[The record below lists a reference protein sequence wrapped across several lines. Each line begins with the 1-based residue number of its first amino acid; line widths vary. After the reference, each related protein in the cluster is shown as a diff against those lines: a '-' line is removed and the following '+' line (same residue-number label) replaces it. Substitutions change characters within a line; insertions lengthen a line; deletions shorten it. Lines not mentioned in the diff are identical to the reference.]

1 MQTVLDE
8 TKLRN
13 PKNGLEL
20 STLRFR
26 RKREREEFDKFLPL
40 FFNLTSFICF
50 KKKGLFSQ
58 WKKSQQSSFAKW
70 IPSSIWQNNIDAV
83 SEKPLCEMSAFLTST
98 FRLFHQ
104 LSVTPWCL
112 RHYTS
117 THLHLA
123 QAFPVPIPMNRG
135 FPGTTGNPWQLPI
148 CWCNAPLGWCSSKQS
163 QRPMCSLRK
172 AATCPHDQHWHLL
185 GSSFSVVSHGFKLSL
200 NNIVPVPVKK

>member
-1 MQTVLDE
+1 M
-8 TKLRN
+8 KLRN
-13 PKNGLEL
+13 PKNNPEL
-20 STLRFR
+20 STLGFR

-40 FFNLTSFICF
+40 FFNLTNKLYLLQ
-50 KKKGLFSQ
+50 KKKNIIFTV
-58 WKKSQQSSFAKW
+58 KKKNQQSSFAKW
-70 IPSSIWQNNIDAV
+70 IPSSIWRNNFDAA
-83 SEKPLCEMSAFLTST
+83 SGKPLCKMSAFLTST

-112 RHYTS
+112 CHYTS

-123 QAFPVPIPMNRG
+123 QAFPVPVPMNRG

-172 AATCPHDQHWHLL
+172 AATCPHNQHWHLL

-200 NNIVPVPVKK
+200 NKIVPVPVKK

>member
-13 PKNGLEL
+13 PKNGPEL
-20 STLRFR
+20 STLGFR
-26 RKREREEFDKFLPL
+26 RKRKREEFDKFLPL

-58 WKKSQQSSFAKW
+58 WKKNQQSSFAKW
-70 IPSSIWQNNIDAV
+70 IPSSIWQNNFDAV
-83 SEKPLCEMSAFLTST
+83 SEKPLSEMSAFLTST

-112 RHYTS
+112 CHYTS

-123 QAFPVPIPMNRG
+123 QAFPVLQSPSARPHEQGISRHHGQSLAIAYLLM
-135 FPGTTGNPWQLPI
+135 Q
-148 CWCNAPLGWCSSKQS
+148 CSS
-163 QRPMCSLRK
+163 RLM
-172 AATCPHDQHWHLL
+172 LL
-185 GSSFSVVSHGFKLSL
+185 QAIPETYVLTQESSYMPSRSTLAPAGQQLFRG
-200 NNIVPVPVKK
+200 VPWI